1 MRVLLSTYGSRG
13 DVEPVVGGAVRLW
26 ALGTQFDTVAGAAEG
41 CDALV
46 ATGAMPTGVWR

>member
-13 DVEPVVGGAVRLW
+13 DVKTMVGLAVQLR
-26 ALGTQFDTVAGAAEG
+26 ALGTEG

-46 ATGAMPTGVWR
+46 ATGVTPAGVWG

>member
-13 DVEPVVGGAVRLW
+13 DVEPMVGLAVQLR
-26 ALGTQFDTVAGAAEG
+26 ALGAQG

-46 ATGAMPTGVWR
+46 ATGVTPAGVWR